1 MNTIFSVIC
10 VCLFFIS
17 IDSNINYSLDPK
29 RCEMSYMYPGY
40 ALMNLTFSAK
50 YKLYY
55 YRDLNP
61 NSPQKITDS
70 PVGIPVLFLP
80 GSSGSYGQIRSI
92 AAATTQE
99 YWKLKSN
106 ESLSPEVKISSF
118 DFFTIHSNEEF
129 SAFHS
134 QGIEDQAIYANAV
147 IKYILGSYK
156 SSGFAKPRSVIVIA
170 HSMGGIVVRQM
181 MTLPEYIPGSVST
194 IFTFATPH
202 LSPPLSINL
211 GIDLLYNR
219 LRYFFSNGISVK
231 NLVFV
236 SIASGNHDFLV
247 QSDKSDIESIIP
259 EEIGFTVY
267 SNNIPE
273 VWSAADHK
281 SILWCKQLC
290 VVLSKALYDLV
301 DAKNPQQ
308 LLEQSARLQKLK
320 QRFLGPTDNNNFN
333 AELKLKDFSSKKISL
348 YKDEN
353 VVYKAISLNVSI
365 FEVQPKNSLIIFTN
379 IDSSALTIKLC
390 IKQEFVVESLQ
401 LQCIDSHLNYFKI
414 IPHFSPIPLEK
425 VSQEHERDLKAKNLY
440 YNFNKHI
447 VGMDGE
453 SLKFYYVLSVN
464 EVLKNKDVFLI
475 GRIVEKSF
483 GGEFDIF
490 FGLNAVVKQTNPV
503 TAFKLRL
510 LQTDLFKYNLY
521 LFSGCEEESFMVRQS
536 HSDSKEEKF
545 FLIRNSE
552 DLLHINFF
560 LDEKKKEN
568 LTSVLTIEIFNSK
581 LCSKDFKIKF
591 SIDWRGSFGQLLRNY
606 LPAFATLPFGY
617 LSSSDF
623 FI

>member
-1 MNTIFSVIC
+1 
-10 VCLFFIS
+10 
-17 IDSNINYSLDPK
+17 
-29 RCEMSYMYPGY
+29 
-40 ALMNLTFSAK
+40 MNL
-50 YKLYY
+50 YH
-55 YRDLNP
+55 P
-61 NSPQKITDS
+61 N
-70 PVGIPVLFLP
+70 
-80 GSSGSYGQIRSI
+80 
-92 AAATTQE
+92 
-99 YWKLKSN
+99 
-106 ESLSPEVKISSF
+106 
-118 DFFTIHSNEEF
+118 NEEF

-181 MTLPEYIPGSVST
+181 MTLPEYMPGSVST

-483 GGEFDIF
+483 GGEF
-490 FGLNAVVKQTNPV
+490 VVKQTNPV

-521 LFSGCEEESFMVRQS
+521 LFSGCE
-536 HSDSKEEKF
+536 
-545 FLIRNSE
+545 
-552 DLLHINFF
+552 
-560 LDEKKKEN
+560 DEKKKEN

-617 LSSSDF
+617 LSSADF